1 MLSHSFVSRPR
12 SHLLALRLQAERIP
26 LLHSRF
32 SPLARPQPPQLS
44 PPAALDFFPYFLLSF
59 TLIDWVKCALASRS
73 HREWADFRFVI
84 VWEKG
89 GEIMIREKK
98 KSSNRRASE
107 SPSRHDCPLCKSFG
121 DFRKTIRRGSIDA
134 VTEEETSR
142 PVSARV
148 HALRGV
154 IHLPEDFDEREFK
167 AKRLASRFGARALR
181 VSHRAD
187 AERAQGERMC
197 ACMP

>member
-1 MLSHSFVSRPR
+1 
-12 SHLLALRLQAERIP
+12 
-26 LLHSRF
+26 
-32 SPLARPQPPQLS
+32 
-44 PPAALDFFPYFLLSF
+44 
-59 TLIDWVKCALASRS
+59 
-73 HREWADFRFVI
+73 
-84 VWEKG
+84 
-89 GEIMIREKK
+89 MIKEKK
-98 KSSNRRASE
+98 KSIAKRTTR
-107 SPSRHDCPLCKSFG
+107 PSHRHDCPLCKSFG
-121 DFRKTIRRGSIDA
+121 DFRKAIRRGSIDA

-197 ACMP
+197 ACMH